1 MINDQFVEILEKL
14 IMDVQKN
21 PEEESN
27 VLLFKNS
34 GKAEALILKKVL
46 DLYYRLHI
54 KSDNQSGAV

>member
-1 MINDQFVEILEKL
+1 
-14 IMDVQKN
+14 MDVQKN